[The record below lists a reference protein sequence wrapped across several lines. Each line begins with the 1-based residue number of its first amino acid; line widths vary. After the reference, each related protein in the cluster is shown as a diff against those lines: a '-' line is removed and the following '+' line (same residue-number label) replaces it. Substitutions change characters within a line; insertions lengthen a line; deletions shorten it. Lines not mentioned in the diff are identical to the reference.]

1 MDCIEFSVNGRKC
14 RVTSSLP
21 RETTL
26 NAYLRYH
33 LALPGTKSMCQEGG
47 CGACIVSVRAAGAS
61 GEVEVFAV
69 NSCLVLVFSCQG
81 WDITTVE
88 GAGGRAG
95 GYSQVQKRIAAF
107 NGSQCGYC
115 TPGWVMALTSL
126 LDKHLTMEELEKS
139 FGSNTCRCTG
149 FRPILDTI
157 KSFAIDASPELKTRV
172 AAIEDI
178 EDIPYCKKA
187 NRICDRKCS
196 EASNDSDWSIVC
208 APKEVPRKAI
218 ELDFGKTKF
227 HKVFDEEHV
236 FDILK
241 REGYDSYM
249 FVSGNTGK
257 GLLESYE
264 YPRILIDI
272 SDVRSLKG
280 HLIDQNLIIGANTN
294 LEDAMEIFKEGS
306 RKPEFAYLEAFVEH
320 FEKIA
325 HIPVRKIGCLAGNL
339 MMKKAVPTFQSDV
352 FLLFSCVRATVTIR
366 YANGTRISVPIVQFL
381 KSSSVAM
388 LLVSIELPPLS
399 PRHIFKS
406 YKIMP
411 RHQNALAIVNAAF
424 MLKLSDGD
432 SEIEAASITYGNIRP
447 DFYHASY
454 TEEFL
459 KGKDAFDNKTVQGAI
474 KMLKHEILP
483 DDCPPEACPEARKK
497 LAIGLFYKFIL
508 SITPHSQISPCYKTG
523 GEHIKRP
530 LSQGMQDFQTDPSL
544 YPLNQP
550 VTKLEAQIQASGEAQ
565 YVNDIPPLPR
575 EVFGAFVLSTV
586 HIGEV
591 DHIDASDVLETE
603 GVVALYTPKDIPGI
617 NSFTKPGFQLLT
629 ENEEILAT
637 KIKYYGQPIAIIVAT
652 TAELAQREAKKV
664 KVTYKNVSTEDPVLT
679 IEQAKK
685 DSKRLIPSDA
695 AIEPVRRGTNVQK
708 VVKGVFELEAQYH
721 YYLEPVTCVVIP
733 VDNGLEVYD
742 STQWIDL
749 TQISIAQ
756 CLKMNE
762 CDIQVKVR
770 RLGGGFGGKITRNA
784 QVATA
789 CALVAKILDT
799 PCRFILPIQ
808 TNLTIC
814 GKRLPCQTEYEV
826 GVDKDGK
833 IQYLEASIFEDQGC
847 SRNEDILSYTVD
859 GFPNCYNK
867 DFWRVRSANVLTD
880 LCSNTFMRAPGDL
893 EGIATIEHIMEHIAF
908 EVEKDPTEVRL
919 ANMRNEDKDIP
930 ELIEKMKMLTEYEK
944 RFRAIKEYN
953 QTNRWMKKAIKINVM
968 LFPVMYYGNYSA
980 FVSIYRG
987 DGTVTVSTGGV
998 EMGQGINTKAA
1009 QVCAFTLGVPLHC
1022 VSIIPNHSFVCAN
1035 NVFSGSSITSESVC
1049 YSIIKACEILKKRLE
1064 PVRQKLANPSWF
1076 KLIQQA
1082 GADQVDLTAE
1092 YMMNDMEPDLKSYSA
1107 FAVNVIETQMD
1118 VLTGRFEILRADVL
1132 EDVGLSAN
1140 PQVDVGQ
1147 VEGAYVQGIGYYTSE
1162 KMVYDLKTGK
1172 LLTNR
1177 SLNYHVPLAL
1187 DIPADFRISLRYNSK
1202 NPKGVLGSK
1211 AVGEMGACTAVGVI
1225 FALRECIQ
1233 ESRRDSGYAHQWINI
1248 GKRGLV

>member
-26 NAYLRYH
+26 SAYLRYH

-61 GEVEVFAV
+61 GDVEVFAV

-88 GAGGRAG
+88 GAGSRAG

-187 NRICDRKCS
+187 NRICERKCS

-208 APKEVPRKAI
+208 ALKEVPRKAI

-280 HLIDQNLIIGANTN
+280 HIIDQNLIIGANTT
-294 LEDAMEIFKEGS
+294 LEDAMEIFKEVS

-325 HIPVRKIGCLAGNL
+325 HIPVRKI
-339 MMKKAVPTFQSDV
+339 
-352 FLLFSCVRATVTIR
+352 
-366 YANGTRISVPIVQFL
+366 
-381 KSSSVAM
+381 
-388 LLVSIELPPLS
+388 
-399 PRHIFKS
+399 
-406 YKIMP
+406 MP

-424 MLKLSDGD
+424 MLKLSDGG

-474 KMLKHEILP
+474 KLLNHEIQP
-483 DDCPPEACPEARKK
+483 DDCPPEACPAARKK

-508 SITPHSQISPCYKTG
+508 GITPHNKISPCYKTG

-591 DHIDASDVLETE
+591 NHINASDVLETE
-603 GVVALYTPKDIPGI
+603 GVVALYTPKDIPGL

-637 KIKYYGQPIAIIVAT
+637 KIKYYGQPIAIIVAK

-685 DSKRLIPSDA
+685 DSKRVFPSDA
-695 AIEPVRRGTNVQK
+695 AIVPVGRGTNVQK

-762 CDIQVKVR
+762 SE
-770 RLGGGFGGKITRNA
+770 
-784 QVATA
+784 
-789 CALVAKILDT
+789 
-799 PCRFILPIQ
+799 FILPIQ

-814 GKRLPCQTEYEV
+814 GKRLPCHTEYEV
-826 GVDKDGK
+826 RQNK
-833 IQYLEASIFEDQGC
+833 IKINYHSI
-847 SRNEDILSYTVD
+847 
-859 GFPNCYNK
+859 
-867 DFWRVRSANVLTD
+867 
-880 LCSNTFMRAPGDL
+880 GDL

-919 ANMRNEDKDIP
+919 ANMRKEDNDIP
-930 ELIEKMKMLTEYEK
+930 ELIEKMKVLTQYEK
-944 RFRAIKEYN
+944 RCRAIKEFN

-1064 PVRQKLANPSWF
+1064 PVRQKLVNPSWL

-1107 FAVNVIETQMD
+1107 FAVNVIETQLD
-1118 VLTGRFEILRADVL
+1118 VLTGRFEILRADVM

-1225 FALRECIQ
+1225 FALRECIH
-1233 ESRRDSGYAHQWINI
+1233 ESRKDSGYAHQWINI